1 MLEWWLLTTCIMCF
15 SYTSP
20 QQFFLNDIIFFKT
33 FQKWFSKVA
42 LIVYTSVGST
52 HIDYFH
58 VQTPSQLHQI
68 MIAIIKTLINI
79 LHLKSLGLV
88 MPPCNILF
96 TIHLFSHLH
105 VKKELSPSLTPSKHK
120 AKKGETILYKKKK
133 NPYYKGFSFLEW

>member
-1 MLEWWLLTTCIMCF
+1 MLKWWLLTTCIMCF

-68 MIAIIKTLINI
+68 MIAIIKTLINF
-79 LHLKSLGLV
+79 LHLKSLGVV

-96 TIHLFSHLH
+96 TIYLFSHLH
-105 VKKELSPSLTPSKHK
+105 NFLHPLLQVYTKLKKVKLYST
-120 AKKGETILYKKKK
+120 KKRKTL
-133 NPYYKGFSFLEW
+133 L